1 MLGHLFA
8 GMIGIFLKDIYD
20 KNGRAYEQNKY
31 RELTYEKNLKE
42 ENALKIFNERKNE
55 LISSFSNKLVE
66 DFSNNMNFCKQEMDK
81 EYDKYTLELNK
92 YIDQIT
98 EIENEENLFNSRINK
113 SLENLAQNMG
123 KNEVN
128 HLNILLIG
136 PSGVGKS
143 CLINS
148 ILKSEKEE
156 MAESGMTK
164 PTTKTFNI
172 YESNKIPNIRLI
184 DSRGFEKGNYN
195 VNSFV
200 KEITNYVE

>member
-1 MLGHLFA
+1 MLGYIFA
-8 GMIGIFLKDIYD
+8 GMLGIFLKGIIDE
-20 KNGRAYEQNKY
+20 NGRAYEQNKY

-66 DFSNNMNFCKQEMDK
+66 DFSNNMDFCKQEMDK
-81 EYDKYTLELNK
+81 EYDKYTLELNE

-148 ILKSEKEE
+148 ILKSEK
-156 MAESGMTK
+156 
-164 PTTKTFNI
+164 
-172 YESNKIPNIRLI
+172 
-184 DSRGFEKGNYN
+184 
-195 VNSFV
+195 
-200 KEITNYVE
+200 